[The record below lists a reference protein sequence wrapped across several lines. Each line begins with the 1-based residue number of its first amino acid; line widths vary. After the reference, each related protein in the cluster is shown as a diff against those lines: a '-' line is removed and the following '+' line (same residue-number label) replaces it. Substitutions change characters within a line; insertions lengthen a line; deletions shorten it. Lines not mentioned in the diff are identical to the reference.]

1 MYHLSTEFETVAHDS
16 AGSESYSIV
25 HLYTDTSHY
34 THDGLIRRRTCKQCG
49 SFVALVLPLRHAV
62 HARPTAVLLSAPCHP
77 FGPAMDV
84 CSACCCA
91 E

>member
-16 AGSESYSIV
+16 AGSESFSS
-25 HLYTDTSHY
+25 LYTVTLHMMVSFVVA
-34 THDGLIRRRTCKQCG
+34 LASNAG

-62 HARPTAVLLSAPCHP
+62 HARPTAVLLSAPRHP
-77 FGPAMDV
+77 FGPAMEV
-84 CSACCCA
+84 YSACCCA

>member
-1 MYHLSTEFETVAHDS
+1 MYHLSSEFKTVAHDS
-16 AGSESYSIV
+16 AGSESYSS
-25 HLYTDTSHY
+25 LYTDT
-34 THDGLIRRRTCKQCG
+34 THDGLIRQLALASNAG

-62 HARPTAVLLSAPCHP
+62 HARPTAVLLSAPRHP
-77 FGPAMDV
+77 FGPAMEV